1 MAKSEREG
9 TRRVPAKAASA
20 HQKRK
25 RRVAL
30 GKADILEPGP
40 LIAAGRYEQEAADYV
55 ARACHRVIKQ
65 SGTLKRPLHERGEQ
79 CASDPDKEIAGTK
92 PKSCR
97 EWRVVSRSLSA
108 HTGVHEHHWQR
119 RWRHHADHHHGPH
132 GEYQR
137 E

>member
-79 CASDPDKEIAGTK
+79 CASDPDKEIADSE
-92 PKSCR
+92 PNSCN
-97 EWRVVSRSLSA
+97 EWPVLRFSLSA
-108 HTGVHEHHWQR
+108 DAGIHEHH
-119 RWRHHADHHHGPH
+119 
-132 GEYQR
+132 
-137 E
+137 